1 MFESKILD
9 VRIRRP
15 KINFVPDVVYAQVP
29 TLQRLNQLLQM
40 DLLIPQVKNKLP
52 AVIFVT
58 GGGFISSSRARQLQ
72 LRMYL
77 AEKNFFVASINYRT
91 APNARFPQP
100 VEDVK
105 SAIRF
110 VKAHASKFNIDAEK
124 IFVIGSSAG
133 GYLTAF
139 AAVTN
144 GDKIF
149 NVGENLHVSSKI
161 LAAVDL
167 YGISDLRQIAAT
179 FPEEVQNLY
188 NSAGS
193 VTALF
198 VNGVPAFGG
207 VDGGLLAHPLAA
219 ERANPIN
226 YITKN
231 SAPMLLMHGT
241 ADNIVSPAQTDLLFQ
256 ALKNHG
262 VEAERYLIPNANHA
276 DEYWQQTEVLE
287 VITKFLEAY
296 LS

>member
-29 TLQRLNQLLQM
+29 TLQRPIQLLQM

-110 VKAHASKFNIDAEK
+110 VKAHASELNIDAEK

-144 GDKIF
+144 GEKIF

-167 YGISDLRQIAAT
+167 YGISDLSQIAAD
-179 FPEEVQNLY
+179 FSADVQKLY
-188 NSAGS
+188 DSAGS
-193 VTALF
+193 IASLF

-207 VDGGLLAHPLAA
+207 VDGGISAHKLAA
-219 ERANPIN
+219 EKANPIN
-226 YITKN
+226 YVTKN
-231 SAPMLLMHGT
+231 SAPMLLLHGM
-241 ADNIVSPAQTDLLFQ
+241 ADNVVSPAQSDLLFQ
-256 ALKNHG
+256 ALRAHG
-262 VEAERYLIPNANHA
+262 VAAERYLIPNAEPPTN
-276 DEYWQQTEVLE
+276 
-287 VITKFLEAY
+287 IGNRRKFSR
-296 LS
+296 LSVNF